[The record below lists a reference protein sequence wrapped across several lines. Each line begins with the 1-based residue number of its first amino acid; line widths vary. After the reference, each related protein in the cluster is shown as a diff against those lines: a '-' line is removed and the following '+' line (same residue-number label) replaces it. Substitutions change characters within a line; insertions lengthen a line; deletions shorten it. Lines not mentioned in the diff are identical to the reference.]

1 MDNTSEFSERLKVFA
16 SQLSPELCR
25 EQLVLAYLQMERCRQ
40 VLRGEDVEPVVM
52 MDNGESSDLELFYL
66 CKKVRAELDS
76 LDKDNCDGKQ
86 SIIGFFLGVS

>member
-1 MDNTSEFSERLKVFA
+1 MGDTSEFIERLKVFA

-40 VLRGEDVEPVVM
+40 VLHGEDVEPVVM

-66 CKKVRAELDS
+66 CKKVRIEMDS
-76 LDKDNCDGKQ
+76 LYKDNVNGKQ
-86 SIIGFFLGVS
+86 SVIGFFLGVS